1 MDVKVNLFI
10 LLYFNLKEKFFI
22 GKFFGQRF
30 VQGKDVSLILIYDNK
45 GAIAGVQMGVSWF

>member
-1 MDVKVNLFI
+1 VDVKVNLFI

-45 GAIAGVQMGVSWF
+45 GAIAGVQMGVS

>member
-1 MDVKVNLFI
+1 MWRWIYLFYYI
-10 LLYFNLKEKFFI
+10 LIQKKIFFI